1 MNEWEKIGLVGNY
14 TLPEKKLAL
23 AIFSSVPH
31 DNLVLSVRVTGTGT
45 GIGIL
50 SRWICLL
57 CWSLNGYSFNIKGY
71 PKVGR

>member
-23 AIFSSVPH
+23 AIFSSVPQ
-31 DNLVLSVRVTGTGT
+31 DNLVLNVSVRVT

-57 CWSLNGYSFNIKGY
+57 CWS
-71 PKVGR
+71 

>member
-23 AIFSSVPH
+23 AIFSSVPQ
-31 DNLVLSVRVTGTGT
+31 DNLVLNVSVRVT

-57 CWSLNGYSFNIKGY
+57 CWSLNGYSLNIKVY
-71 PKVGR
+71 P